1 MNLLWS
7 WWAYK
12 KTDANLTP
20 TLRMRGLKKLSTR
33 EEEYEKVERE
43 RGVRGSKY
51 GSFEFWPGRQIGSAS
66 ETQHMK
72 RGNLGDFSI
81 CHRGSLYKWNYHPC
95 TQPPTPLSMAFQES
109 SICPAV
115 CLSFQ
120 LVIPVFSYI
129 LHLYL
134 WSLSHPQFPLSHL
147 FSSPCVNLFLFF
159 SLFHYHYLSFS
170 LSLWHA
176 ILHWALLVGEWGAL
190 MSLFFRPH

>member
-1 MNLLWS
+1 
-7 WWAYK
+7 
-12 KTDANLTP
+12 
-20 TLRMRGLKKLSTR
+20 MRGLSKLSTR
-33 EEEYEKVERE
+33 EEENQKVERE
-43 RGVRGSKY
+43 RSEGSKY

-95 TQPPTPLSMAFQES
+95 AQPPTPLSIAFQES

-120 LVIPVFSYI
+120 LVISVFSYI

-134 WSLSHPQFPLSHL
+134 WGLSHPQLPLSHL

-159 SLFHYHYLSFS
+159 LSIPLPLSQFFS
-170 LSLWHA
+170 LPLARNPSLGSFGGGMRCFNESVLSSSLEGGQW
-176 ILHWALLVGEWGAL
+176 LMQEGGE
-190 MSLFFRPH
+190 STYICKPT